1 MTQEYLK
8 RKLLLKHLN
17 NVAQIFCISYSSS
30 RPSLATSLGHR
41 FMKFLNWIFLW
52 YWMCALTRVGQHQ
65 EMVLTFSL
73 FFSPEISNEDSQLHR
88 DKRVYFPR
96 FLQLPRTSAELFMV
110 FLILY
115 ILTRA
120 GNAIIVTA
128 IQRPSLP
135 HTHVLLSKCP
145 VYIRDFLTLVIIPCR
160 SEPVH
165 IPEGCGTQL
174 FLFSL
179 LCHHQLPSVGSN
191 GGSGRYVA
199 ICNPPHYSVIMNW
212 RVCAM
217 LAFSVS
223 ATGFSLTGSGCGY
236 FQIALCKALIEHFFL
251 MFDLCWTWPV
261 LAPNHQWYP
270 DLLISLLATTVLP
283 HSSSSPISSSSPPSS
298 RLPQLRAEEGLC
310 HLRLPPH
317 CGHCP
322 LWLCLHCLLQ
332 AQSENEQGC
341 GDQLISV
348 TYTVITPLLN
358 PAVYSLRN
366 KEVQDTQQRVVS
378 RNPFPKMR
386 SLPK

>member
-1 MTQEYLK
+1 
-8 RKLLLKHLN
+8 
-17 NVAQIFCISYSSS
+17 
-30 RPSLATSLGHR
+30 
-41 FMKFLNWIFLW
+41 
-52 YWMCALTRVGQHQ
+52 MCAHQRVGQHQ

-128 IQRPSLP
+128 IHKDHHFHTPTCFFLSVLSTSETFYSLSSS
-135 HTHVLLSKCP
+135 HAGLSQS
-145 VYIRDFLTLVIIPCR
+145 ISL
-160 SEPVH
+160 
-165 IPEGCGTQL
+165 EGCGTQL
-174 FLFSL
+174 FLFLCFAITNCL
-179 LCHHQLPSVGSN
+179 LLAVMGC
-191 GGSGRYVA
+191 GRYVA

-223 ATGFSLTGSGCGY
+223 ATGFSLSLVQAVAISRLP
-236 FQIALCKALIEHFFL
+236 FCKALIEHFFP
-251 MFDLCWTWPV
+251 DVRPV
-261 LAPNHQWYP
+261 LNLACATPIIN
-270 DLLISLLATTVLP
+270 DILTLIISLLAITGPATFFFISYIFIISAILKIASVEGWKKAFATCASHLTVV
-283 HSSSSPISSSSPPSS
+283 IV
-298 RLPQLRAEEGLC
+298 
-310 HLRLPPH
+310 H
-317 CGHCP
+317 CGCASIAYFKP
-322 LWLCLHCLLQ
+322 K
-332 AQSENEQGC
+332 SENSKDE
-341 GDQLISV
+341 DQLISV

-366 KEVQDTQQRVVS
+366 KEVQDTLQRVVS